1 MLDLQSNN
9 EQGLHWEFWK
19 TNNQLQTLGDND
31 TNNQSQKYYSP
42 SIMIAIF
49 AENHEI
55 QSSPQRLMGI
65 THTTIPPIIKCPIN
79 TIIALL
85 QDI

>member
-1 MLDLQSNN
+1 MTSSQPN
-9 EQGLHWEFWK
+9 EQGLHWEFQK
-19 TNNQLQTLGDND
+19 TNSQLQTMEDKD
-31 TNNQSQKYYSP
+31 TNNQSQKNYSAA
-42 SIMIAIF
+42 IMIVIF
-49 AENHEI
+49 AENYEI

-65 THTTIPPIIKCPIN
+65 THTTICPIIKCPIG